1 MYLYIMYFSLNRQL
15 CICKQMKR
23 GDIRKTIIN
32 GLVIASGI
40 VPKDSFGLIVKAHA
54 DTGEE
59 SVRRLV

>member
-1 MYLYIMYFSLNRQL
+1 
-15 CICKQMKR
+15 MKR